1 MADPVV
7 VGYEGQKFIIDTN
20 TRALGLYRPNYAGAG
35 SFWSARETGGDG
47 DAAYVVPASKKFCLL
62 QHNWT
67 CIGAEGQIFIYDHDT
82 ADSSGGTQVWQGSG
96 VLDLQCSTPYYREF
110 AAGQYINMKSDA
122 TNLNWTLFGVET
134 DA

>member
-1 MADPVV
+1 MAGPKTNSRRKNTTKKRKNQNKPTSAQLRARKEFAKRGVLVMADPVV

-35 SFWSARETGGDG
+35 SFWSAREQGT
-47 DAAYVVPASKKFCLL
+47 DAAGQAYQVPASKKFCLL

-82 ADSSGGTQVWQGSG
+82 
-96 VLDLQCSTPYYREF
+96 
-110 AAGQYINMKSDA
+110 
-122 TNLNWTLFGVET
+122 
-134 DA
+134 